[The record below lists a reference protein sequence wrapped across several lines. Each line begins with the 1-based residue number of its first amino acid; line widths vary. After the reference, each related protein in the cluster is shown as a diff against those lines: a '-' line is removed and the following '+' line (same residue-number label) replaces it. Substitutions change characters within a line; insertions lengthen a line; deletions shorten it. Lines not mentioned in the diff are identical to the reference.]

1 MSSPSS
7 NLRRCLIGVVVLAV
21 GVAMWWGTVE
31 SSREKLDRAGRLLS
45 EKRFVEAAELAE
57 SVSATSDE
65 AWEAWVLAGKAYT
78 HAGDYDRALE
88 VYGRVPARG
97 GRAAVSARGGAAEVL
112 LDQRKLS
119 QAEAELLRLERLRPD
134 HPLVGE
140 GLSHVL
146 NVSARRHEAV
156 PRMLAAAIADRGPPR
171 VELLVMLGDIERPFG
186 GLEYLERCREA
197 APSDPLPVLGL
208 AAVALAENDT
218 ERAEL
223 LAREVLQGGKPGVG
237 EVASAVAGR
246 IVGLV
251 LAESGRDT
259 EFLEWHSGLGK
270 LADADPLVWLARG
283 LHLHRGGRVS
293 EAARCL
299 WSAVDLQPNLR
310 QANHLLGQC
319 LRTLGRDDD
328 AKVFL
333 ERARRLE
340 RLVRLLEHIEVR
352 LGPQFTRRD
361 AKLWQQLV
369 EGLQQLGRES
379 EARHWAR
386 AAVARD
392 QGLVWAR
399 ELLSSLPRI
408 SGFDL
413 LEQTIA
419 SARPT
424 HQIDLSD
431 LPLPEW
437 SSTPTPGPA
446 VAAASGDSGSGGRI
460 RFAEIGVA
468 AGIDFTYFQSPNLST
483 QGARKFENTGGG
495 VAVFDFDRDGWPD
508 LYFSQGSRWPGDP
521 AGRESGAEV
530 TVRAGSTKQVHQL
543 TAGDG

>member
-1 MSSPSS
+1 
-7 NLRRCLIGVVVLAV
+7 
-21 GVAMWWGTVE
+21 
-31 SSREKLDRAGRLLS
+31 
-45 EKRFVEAAELAE
+45 
-57 SVSATSDE
+57 
-65 AWEAWVLAGKAYT
+65 
-78 HAGDYDRALE
+78 
-88 VYGRVPARG
+88 
-97 GRAAVSARGGAAEVL
+97 
-112 LDQRKLS
+112 
-119 QAEAELLRLERLRPD
+119 
-134 HPLVGE
+134 
-140 GLSHVL
+140 
-146 NVSARRHEAV
+146 
-156 PRMLAAAIADRGPPR
+156 
-171 VELLVMLGDIERPFG
+171 
-186 GLEYLERCREA
+186 
-197 APSDPLPVLGL
+197 
-208 AAVALAENDT
+208 
-218 ERAEL
+218 
-223 LAREVLQGGKPGVG
+223 
-237 EVASAVAGR
+237 
-246 IVGLV
+246 
-251 LAESGRDT
+251 
-259 EFLEWHSGLGK
+259 
-270 LADADPLVWLARG
+270 
-283 LHLHRGGRVS
+283 VS

-483 QGARKFENTGGG
+483 QGARQFENTGGG